1 MPHPHPLRKH
11 LAQTANRS
19 APSLLT
25 PSSHGHAHEAPEA
38 SEIWL
43 RGARLCQLRGARL
56 CQLRKGRLR
65 RLS

>member
-25 PSSHGHAHEAPEA
+25 PSSHGHAQLAPEA

-43 RGARLCQLRGARL
+43 RGARLCQLR
-56 CQLRKGRLR
+56 KGRLR